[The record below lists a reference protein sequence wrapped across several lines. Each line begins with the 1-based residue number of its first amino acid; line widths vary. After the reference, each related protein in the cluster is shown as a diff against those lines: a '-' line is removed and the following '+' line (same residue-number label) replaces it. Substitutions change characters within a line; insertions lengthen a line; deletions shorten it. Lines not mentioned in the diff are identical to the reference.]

1 MIVRL
6 MGEGQFRA
14 GDELLGKL
22 NELDDRAQAAADAG
36 DEPELDRLD
45 ERAVA
50 ALEAGDEQ
58 ELDARLDDMWRLV
71 QERGERLP
79 DEDLHS
85 SDVLVPPSDLTLEE
99 TQRLFSDQGLIP
111 DPPS

>member
-22 NELDDRAQAAADAG
+22 NELDVRAQAAADAD
-36 DEPELDRLD
+36 DEPELDSILD
-45 ERAVA
+45 E
-50 ALEAGDEQ
+50 
-58 ELDARLDDMWRLV
+58 MWRLV
-71 QERGERLP
+71 QAEGERLP
-79 DEDLHS
+79 DEDLHA
-85 SDVLVPPSDLTLEE
+85 SDVHVPPSDLTLEE

-111 DPPS
+111 DPPG